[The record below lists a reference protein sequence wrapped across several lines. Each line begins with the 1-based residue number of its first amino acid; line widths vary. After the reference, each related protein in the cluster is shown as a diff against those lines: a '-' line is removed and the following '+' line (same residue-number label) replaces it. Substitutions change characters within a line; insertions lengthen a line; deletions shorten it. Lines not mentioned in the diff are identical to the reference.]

1 MLRLPRF
8 GVVTPS
14 TVDEVLALLSE
25 HGKDARLL
33 AGGTDLVPNLKHRIE
48 EPKLLVSLVR
58 LSQLAGIR
66 CLDDGSLEI
75 GGMSKLFDIAADEAV
90 RRQAPALAAAAACVA
105 SPQIRNMATLG
116 GNVLLD
122 TRCRYI
128 NQTHFWRKS
137 LGFCLKKDGTLCHV
151 VAGGKKCVAAASS
164 DTVPALMT
172 LGAKVKLVSTE
183 GSRELAVDALYKND
197 GIKHVVVRPDELLV
211 SVIVPA
217 QAKGHR
223 GAYEKLR
230 DRGAIDFPELGLA
243 VRLDV
248 QDDCVTDVDIA
259 VTALQARPKRV
270 TRVADLIVGKAAS
283 GAAFKDA
290 AERVAERAFAQCHP
304 MPNVPGDSDY
314 RQEMVRVL
322 CRRALFAAAGQN

>member
-8 GVVTPS
+8 GVVTPDS
-14 TVDEVLALLSE
+14 VEEVVSLLTE
-25 HGKDARLL
+25 HGSDARLI

-58 LSQLAGIR
+58 LSQLSGI
-66 CLDDGSLEI
+66 CPTDE
-75 GGMSKLFDIAADEAV
+75 GGFEVGAMTRLIDVAHHAEL
-90 RRQAPALAAAAACVA
+90 RQRAPALAAAAACVA
-105 SPQIRNMATLG
+105 GPQIRNMATLG

-128 NQTHFWRKS
+128 NQTHFWRQS

-151 VAGGKKCVAAASS
+151 ISGGKKCVAAASS
-164 DTVPALMT
+164 DTVPALFT
-172 LGAKVKLVSTE
+172 LGATLKAVSAE
-183 GSRELAVDALYKND
+183 GTRQLPIEELYTND
-197 GIKHVVVRPDELLV
+197 GIKHTTLRPDELLV
-211 SVIVPA
+211 SVRLPP
-217 QAKGHR
+217 QNPGHR

-230 DRGAIDFPELGLA
+230 DRGAIGFPELGLA

-248 QDDCVTDVDIA
+248 QDDIVVAVDVA
-259 VTALQARPKRV
+259 VTALQARPRRV
-270 TRVADLIVGKAAS
+270 TRIADLIVGKAAS
-283 GAAFKDA
+283 GAAFSDA
-290 AERVAERAFAQCHP
+290 VEGVAERAFAQCHP

-322 CRRALFAAAGQN
+322 CRRALMAAAGPA

>member
-1 MLRLPRF
+1 VLRLPRF
-8 GVVTPS
+8 GVVTPES
-14 TVDEVLALLSE
+14 VDEVLALLSA

-48 EPKLLVSLVR
+48 EPKLLISLVR

-66 CLDDGSLEI
+66 SLDDGGLAI
-75 GGMSKLFDIAADEAV
+75 GGMTKLFDLGAHPDV
-90 RRQAPALAAAAACVA
+90 RARTPALAAAAACVA

-116 GNVLLD
+116 GNILLD

-128 NQTHFWRKS
+128 NQTHFWRQA

-183 GSRELAVDALYKND
+183 GDRELAVEALYKND
-197 GIKHVVVRPDELLV
+197 GIKHTVVRPDELLV
-211 SVIVPA
+211 SVVIPP
-217 QAKGHR
+217 QASGHR

-230 DRGAIDFPELGLA
+230 DRGAIDFPELGTA

-248 QDDCVTDVDIA
+248 QDDTVADVDIA
-259 VTALQARPKRV
+259 VTALQARPRRV
-270 TRVADLIVGKAAS
+270 TRIAELIVGKPAS
-283 GAAFKDA
+283 GAGFKDA
-290 AERVAERAFAQCHP
+290 VERVAERAFVQCHP

-322 CRRALFAAAGQN
+322 CRRALLAAAGSS